1 MLPPLYI
8 VNWVCTALAKIQFPT
23 EESMPQL
30 GLLPLGTG
38 NDLCGFLGW
47 GTGYTGGDLYKIIER
62 MNAAVPIKLDRWKV
76 RIMETA
82 ILK

>member
-1 MLPPLYI
+1 M
-8 VNWVCTALAKIQFPT
+8 CTALAKIQFPT
-23 EESMPQL
+23 EESVPQL

-82 ILK
+82 ILKGSKIISFKK